1 MAARIAASP
10 VLGAPVDNGGSM
22 RFARAAPPAT
32 FSRRARVWHFLE
44 NDTRL
49 MSFLTCVIA
58 ISTLTFILDTSVEDP
73 VTRRV
78 FFIIETVAVSLFTI
92 EYVLKLIFAPNR
104 LKFVRAKMSLIDL
117 VAIGPFWVEVFIANV
132 LQREASINLS
142 WVRVLRLFRI
152 FRIFK
157 VSKLAYGFRIVMA
170 AMRMSMTSFSVL
182 VFFMLILVILSSSL
196 MYMFE
201 GTDPPHPMQPRPELF
216 ATIPDCM
223 WWAVVT
229 ITTVGYGDAVPA
241 SPAGKVIATGTMCLG
256 LLSIALPVT
265 VLGSNFTKV
274 MDMYEQELDMYDA
287 ADSDG
292 NGNVSEDELRFF
304 LFTKRQQG
312 SVSDEFKQTALQL
325 MRKYDEQNKGFLTRA
340 EFNQLV
346 RALHDSLE
354 RTRPPTTTELMH
366 KLAAV
371 EQQLAQFDARM
382 ARMEALLEGAFG
394 GQRGPSTLSD
404 GPAQADGME

>member
-1 MAARIAASP
+1 
-10 VLGAPVDNGGSM
+10 M
-22 RFARAAPPAT
+22 RLR
-32 FSRRARVWHFLE
+32 
-44 NDTRL
+44 
-49 MSFLTCVIA
+49 
-58 ISTLTFILDTSVEDP
+58 
-73 VTRRV
+73 
-78 FFIIETVAVSLFTI
+78 
-92 EYVLKLIFAPNR
+92 
-104 LKFVRAKMSLIDL
+104 
-117 VAIGPFWVEVFIANV
+117 VEVFIANV

-157 VSKLAYGFRIVMA
+157 VSARARRAEARARAQQGRPTCLPIRPCAAPQVSKLAYGFRIVMA

-325 MRKYDEQNKGFLTRA
+325 MRKYDEQNKGVRTRR
-340 EFNQLV
+340 FQLV
-346 RALHDSLE
+346 RAVHRSLSVPFAG
-354 RTRPPTTTELMH
+354 RSARSRRLS
-366 KLAAV
+366 
-371 EQQLAQFDARM
+371 DARRVQP
-382 ARMEALLEGAFG
+382 AREGAA
-394 GQRGPSTLSD
+394 RLARADAPAHDD
-404 GPAQADGME
+404 GADAQAGRRRAATRAGTRAVACATCAAQGAAP